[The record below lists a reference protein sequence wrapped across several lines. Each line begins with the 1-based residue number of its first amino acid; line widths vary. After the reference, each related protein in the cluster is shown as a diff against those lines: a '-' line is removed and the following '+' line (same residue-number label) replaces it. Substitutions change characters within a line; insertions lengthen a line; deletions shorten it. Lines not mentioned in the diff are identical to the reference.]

1 MNLSLT
7 VNFFIFLFNSFISI
21 KKIFSIFLDG
31 LQSSFRLAF
40 KFFTLIFR
48 FELKTAEVHRLAIS
62 LLLQSIFVTL
72 MIMLLTSNKISLI
85 SQCRKLLQ
93 EEHSSLALRL
103 LITTKTNIS
112 FIGSIAPIE
121 AYLFWLISAWRFF
134 YKLFTEFHNITSNC
148 CLKLK
153 ISRVN

>member
-121 AYLFWLISAWRFF
+121 AYLF
-134 YKLFTEFHNITSNC
+134 
-148 CLKLK
+148 
-153 ISRVN
+153 